1 MEHAG
6 FIAVDQTAIGLTI
19 LGCGSLCW
27 LPWYSPPGC
36 QAKLGCPLFSLSIPC
51 IHPPPVNL
59 VAKIRRQSHCLVT
72 TMEVV
77 GFTAAAISIAKATKT
92 LARFTHELWRAAKGE
107 GRMEVEIKKMN
118 GLLQSSLMA
127 VKAALESLRKHCPD
141 DANSSV
147 IRHLAAKDFPADLA
161 RHADDIR
168 ADIRSLRQKITNVWS
183 EVPTDFGRRWVASY
197 RWNKMKPEV
206 EALLCPLESF
216 KTTLTLTINIVV
228 LETRVQDLVEGRT
241 AVLEWEM

>member
-1 MEHAG
+1 
-6 FIAVDQTAIGLTI
+6 
-19 LGCGSLCW
+19 
-27 LPWYSPPGC
+27 
-36 QAKLGCPLFSLSIPC
+36 
-51 IHPPPVNL
+51 
-59 VAKIRRQSHCLVT
+59 
-72 TMEVV
+72 MEVV